1 MPVWSLGREDPLEE
15 VWQPT
20 RVLLPGESPGQRS
33 LVGYGAWGCK
43 ESDTTERLSMP
54 CMTIVKLCEYAEKTE
69 LYTRWWVISQ
79 YSRLPKKRAS
89 RSKWRSQVHEES
101 TEVSKAQETL
111 KWGPLLLRRSPVPLR
126 RHAVCSCFLF
136 IPRGVIH
143 SQKQINSIWPK
154 PVAVLLN
161 PIKNTRAKYRLAY
174 EIRGR
179 DTDGCKEGN

>member
-33 LVGYGAWGCK
+33 LVGYGAWGCRVRHDWATK
-43 ESDTTERLSMP
+43 HAMHDDCTALWICWKNS
-54 CMTIVKLCEYAEKTE
+54 E
-69 LYTRWWVISQ
+69 LYTRWWIISQ
-79 YSRLPKKRAS
+79 YSCLQKKVQEGASDAAKFMKRVQKCPKHRRRWSEAHCSSDDLPYLS
-89 RSKWRSQVHEES
+89 GDTLS
-101 TEVSKAQETL
+101 T
-111 KWGPLLLRRSPVPLR
+111 R
-126 RHAVCSCFLF
+126 FLF

-161 PIKNTRAKYRLAY
+161 PIKNTRAKCRLAY